1 MSDVGAEMDLLI
13 QKLKKLST
21 DVEEKIAHLPNGE
34 DVMTNSWAPK
44 DVFDK
49 LEEYR
54 FHAAYIEEKM
64 KSLKE
69 TDDVCVQEAMDYLIL
84 TVELEKT
91 KERISDQE
99 KIIQWLYTLPVKR
112 FVA

>member
-1 MSDVGAEMDLLI
+1 MCDTRAVMALLI
-13 QKLKKLST
+13 QKMRKLTT
-21 DVEEKIAHLPNGE
+21 DVKAKIALQAKCE
-34 DVMTNSWAPK
+34 DVMTNSWTPK
-44 DVFDK
+44 DMLDK

-64 KSLKE
+64 KSLKV
-69 TDDVCVQEAMDYLIL
+69 TDDVSVQEAMDYLIL

-91 KERISDQE
+91 KERISDHE
-99 KIIQWLYTLPVKR
+99 KIIQWLYTLPVKT

>member
-1 MSDVGAEMDLLI
+1 MADIRAEMDLLI
-13 QKLKKLST
+13 KKLKKLST
-21 DVEEKIAHLPNGE
+21 DVEEINTHLPNGE
-34 DVMTNSWAPK
+34 DVVTNSWAPK
-44 DVFDK
+44 SVVDK

-69 TDDVCVQEAMDYLIL
+69 TDDVSVQEAMDYLIL

-99 KIIQWLYTLPVKR
+99 KIIQWLYTLPVKT

>member
-1 MSDVGAEMDLLI
+1 MCNTRAEMDLLI
-13 QKLKKLST
+13 QKMKKLTT
-21 DVEEKIAHLPNGE
+21 DVEAKIAQQAKCE
-34 DVMTNSWAPK
+34 DVMTNSWTPK
-44 DVFDK
+44 DMFDK

-69 TDDVCVQEAMDYLIL
+69 TDIVSVQEAMDYLIL

-91 KERISDQE
+91 KERISDHE
-99 KIIQWLYTLPVKR
+99 KIIQWLYTLPVKT